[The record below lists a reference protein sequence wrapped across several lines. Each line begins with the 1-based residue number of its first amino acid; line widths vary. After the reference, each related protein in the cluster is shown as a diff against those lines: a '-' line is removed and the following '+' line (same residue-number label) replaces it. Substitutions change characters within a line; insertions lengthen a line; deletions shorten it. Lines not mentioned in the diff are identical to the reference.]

1 MTAAGV
7 VSALLVIAVGAA
19 VRAAVVAGRRG
30 RAVRRFPAAGNHWGV
45 ERAAPAAR
53 RICGP
58 PPRWLEGALV
68 AAGHDVDPSLVWVL
82 WCGGVVV
89 AVPVCVLA
97 GGPLV
102 GATGTLAVLGGPPA
116 VLWGRRGQGDAR
128 IERALPVA
136 LEAVARALRSG
147 ASMRQA
153 VEETAP
159 VTPGPLGAEIAWVAS
174 QASRG
179 APLVTALEGLAER
192 RPLPGVRL
200 AVAALCLAVE
210 TGGAQARAV
219 DGVASTLRDR
229 LGVADEVRA
238 LAAQARLS
246 AVVIG
251 LAPIGFG
258 AFAAATDPR
267 TSQFVFHTGAG
278 LALVCAGL
286 VLDGVGWLW
295 MNRLC
300 RVTA

>member
-1 MTAAGV
+1 MAASL
-7 VSALLVIAVGAA
+7 VSALLVVAVCLAA
-19 VRAAVVAGRRG
+19 RAAVAAGRRC
-30 RAVRRFPAAGNHWGV
+30 RAARRLSGAGGGTGGG
-45 ERAAPAAR
+45 APAALVAPR
-53 RICGP
+53 VFGP
-58 PPRWLEGALV
+58 PPRWFEAALA
-68 AAGHDVDPSLVWVL
+68 AAGYDVDPSMVWAL
-82 WCGGVVV
+82 WCGAGVVV
-89 AVPVCVLA
+89 VPVCLLA

-102 GATGTLAVLGGPPA
+102 GVVGTLTVLAGPPA
-116 VLWGRRGQGDAR
+116 FLRTRRGHGDAR
-128 IERALPVA
+128 VESALPVA
-136 LEAVARALRSG
+136 LESVARALRSG
-147 ASMRQA
+147 GSMRQA
-153 VEETAP
+153 VEEAART
-159 VTPGPLGAEIAWVAS
+159 TPGHLGAELARVAT

-179 APLVTALEGLAER
+179 VPLVTALEGLAGR

-200 AVAALCLAVE
+200 ATAALCLAVE

-229 LGVADEVRA
+229 LSVADEVRA

-278 LALVCAGL
+278 LALVSAGL
-286 VLDGVGWLW
+286 VLDGVGWFW

-300 RVTA
+300 RVAA